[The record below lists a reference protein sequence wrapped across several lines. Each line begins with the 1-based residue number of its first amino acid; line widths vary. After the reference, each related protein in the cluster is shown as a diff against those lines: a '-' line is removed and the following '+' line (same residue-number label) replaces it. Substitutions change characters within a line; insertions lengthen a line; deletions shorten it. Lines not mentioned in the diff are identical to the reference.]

1 MKNEKG
7 FTLIELV
14 VSIAVLSIIIV
25 PFFGI
30 FTNAAKLDMRSKK
43 DLTANY
49 LAQQLAS
56 EAKENP
62 MVHTGWVE
70 TTNSSSTV
78 FTKSSLDGEYSR
90 YSAVLTYDDFTHSVE
105 SNGYENFSS
114 GNDDYTADFLFMWN
128 EDDDKKLGFSF
139 STDITGD
146 EDGGIEITDPSSNVE
161 VHLENYT
168 VDEDINTFRLYF
180 KISNDQPLAEYIF
193 ELDSDVD
200 SINMKL
206 SLDPDSTIDSPS
218 KIKLFNETT
227 DKPSKFKREL
237 TLGLYTSN
245 LAIKNHYDDDYN
257 DEQKVSLEFTGTVIL
272 NNLDEF
278 NAIISENSLK
288 LLTVE
293 ISGYDPITGT
303 VKVLKKLVTT
313 VRTGS

>member
-206 SLDPDSTIDSPS
+206 SLDPDST
-218 KIKLFNETT
+218 
-227 DKPSKFKREL
+227 
-237 TLGLYTSN
+237 
-245 LAIKNHYDDDYN
+245 
-257 DEQKVSLEFTGTVIL
+257 
-272 NNLDEF
+272 
-278 NAIISENSLK
+278 
-288 LLTVE
+288 
-293 ISGYDPITGT
+293 
-303 VKVLKKLVTT
+303 
-313 VRTGS
+313 